1 MLIVSQNLNQTLGT
15 KFRSSL
21 MEAKGMNMG
30 RGENILGGLNLK
42 LIDNTMTNEDLC
54 LKNRTDKS
62 DNILIGFKTF

>member
-1 MLIVSQNLNQTLGT
+1 
-15 KFRSSL
+15 

-42 LIDNTMTNEDLC
+42 LIDNTMTNEHLC
-54 LKNRTDKS
+54 WKNRTAKS